1 MNWWGALLIAAAGVP
16 LFRAG
21 RANRTTALAH
31 ALGWAV
37 AAWCAWI
44 AATFTGTAMG
54 QYVALVL
61 TACGGVAGLGARRPG
76 VGAWD
81 GVVAGLLAV
90 LLLPLAQ
97 GALTGSEP
105 IDAIRKLFLA
115 VALGVGVM
123 NYVPTRLGLGAA
135 VFLIAADW
143 AVLQPGPPEPLVALL
158 IGWSPWLAWL
168 GFVIW
173 PSEGWEGD
181 CLWRDF
187 RDRFGVVWAQRL
199 REQFNA
205 AAANAKL
212 PVTLGWSGLRR
223 GDGQPLSDSDR
234 SASLELL
241 KALMT
246 RFGLS

>member
-16 LFRAG
+16 LFRAC

-37 AAWCAWI
+37 AAFCAWI
-44 AATFTGTAMG
+44 AATIAGAATA
-54 QYVALVL
+54 QYLAQAL
-61 TACGGVAGLGARRPG
+61 TACAGVAVLGARQPG
-76 VGAWD
+76 VGAWN

-97 GALTGSEP
+97 GALAGAEP
-105 IDAIRKLFLA
+105 IDAIRKFFLA
-115 VALGVGVM
+115 FALGLGVM
-123 NYVPTRLGLGAA
+123 NFVPTRLGLGAA
-135 VFLIAADW
+135 VFLVAANW
-143 AVLQPGPPEPLVALL
+143 AVLQPGPVEPFILLLV
-158 IGWSPWLAWL
+158 GWAPWVAWL

-173 PSEGWEGD
+173 PASGWEGD
-181 CLWRDF
+181 RLWRDF

-212 PVTLGWSGLRR
+212 PVTLGWSGFRR
-223 GDGQPLSDSDR
+223 VDGQPLSDADR
-234 SASLELL
+234 SASLAVLT
-241 KALMT
+241 ALMT
-246 RFGLS
+246 RFGLP